1 MISLRGRE
9 VSRIEGFSDAV
20 FGFALTLLVV
30 SLEVPDT
37 IDGLK
42 QILRGFVPFAATFT
56 LMCWIW
62 FEHYAF
68 FRKFDAEDP
77 VTILLNCVLLFLVLF
92 FVYPLKFVFALVIP
106 ALLRA
111 GPPIAMSAA
120 DGRLMMWVYSVGF
133 SAMMLVFALLYG
145 NQYRRRTA
153 FALSAE
159 QAFAARTGARTHLLS
174 VAVGLVSIVMALT
187 VPIEWIWAAGVI
199 YAFLG
204 PLHWRNGV
212 LLERARAK
220 AFATAAGEPREG
232 DLTPT

>member
-1 MISLRGRE
+1 MRHLRGRE

-30 SLEVPDT
+30 SLEVPDN

-42 QILRGFVPFAATFT
+42 QILRGFIPFAATFA

-77 VTILLNCVLLFLVLF
+77 LSIFLNCVLLFLVLF

-106 ALLRA
+106 ALTRL
-111 GPPIAMSAA
+111 GPPISMSVQ
-120 DGRLMMWVYSVGF
+120 DGRLMMWVYSAGF
-133 SAMMLVFALLYG
+133 VAMMLIFVLLYW
-145 NQYRRRTA
+145 NQYRQRTA
-153 FALSAE
+153 FGLSEE
-159 QAFAARTGARTHLLS
+159 QAFAARTGARTHLISVSVGLLS
-174 VAVGLVSIVMALT
+174 VVMALT
-187 VPIEWIWAAGVI
+187 VPIEWLWTAGAI
-199 YAFLG
+199 YGIQG

-212 LLERARAK
+212 LIEKARAK
-220 AFATAAGEPREG
+220 AFPS
-232 DLTPT
+232 